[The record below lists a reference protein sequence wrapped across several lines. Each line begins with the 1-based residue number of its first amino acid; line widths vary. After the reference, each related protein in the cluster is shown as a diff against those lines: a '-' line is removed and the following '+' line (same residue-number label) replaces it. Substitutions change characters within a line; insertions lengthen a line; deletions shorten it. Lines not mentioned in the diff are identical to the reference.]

1 MVQSDR
7 DRVGTVEDRE
17 EGKVVGREGDRVEG
31 MEDKE
36 GEDNDLLYPD
46 HLLDRDN
53 LAYRDHNR
61 RYHPA
66 FHPYLSQPYTEEERN
81 GYHNSCLL
89 VIFVAGKY
97 F

>member
-1 MVQSDR
+1 MDQSDR
-7 DRVGTVEDRE
+7 DRVDRV
-17 EGKVVGREGDRVEG
+17 EGKVVDMAAGKGMDRVE
-31 MEDKE
+31 DKGDME

-46 HLLDRDN
+46 HLLGRDN
-53 LAYRDHNR
+53 SAYRDHNR